1 MRLHVSTS
9 IVVWMLSITIGTSTV
24 TATPAS
30 GSFDHSYQAY
40 AKLLSAHVIN
50 QRVNYVKL
58 VNARTAFTTII
69 ESIAA
74 VSAED
79 FQRWSEHQQL
89 AYWINAY
96 NLFTLKAIVDHYPIT
111 GSWLSWYPRNSI
123 KQIEGVWDVI
133 PWHAAG
139 RIVTLDQ
146 IEHEI
151 MRPTFKQPLIH
162 FAINCAALSCPPLS
176 PQPYRSETLIEQL
189 ATSTRQALTQSAWL
203 KNEERTLRVT
213 AILNWY
219 GEDFTTEYAHGVTVN
234 GSYRDRAILGLIARY
249 GPPAAQAIARVPNTR
264 IRFLAYDWSLNDV
277 TDTGRQ

>member
-50 QRVNYVKL
+50 QRVNYAKL
-58 VNARTAFTTII
+58 VNARTSLTTII

-79 FQRWSEHQQL
+79 FQRWPEHQQL

-96 NLFTLKAIVDHYPIT
+96 NLFTLKAIVDHYPIK

-123 KQIEGVWDVI
+123 KQIEGVWDVM

-189 ATSTRQALTQSAWL
+189 VTSTRQALTQSSWL
-203 KNEERTLRVT
+203 KIEEMTLRVT

-219 GEDFTTEYAHGVTVN
+219 GEDFTDEYAHGVTAN
-234 GSYRDRAILGLIARY
+234 GSYRDRGILGLIARY

-277 TDTGRQ
+277 TGTGRQ

>member
-1 MRLHVSTS
+1 MLLQVSTS
-9 IVVWMLSITIGTSTV
+9 IAIWILSLTIGAS
-24 TATPAS
+24 TATGTS
-30 GSFDHSYQAY
+30 ESFDHSYQAY
-40 AKLLSAHVIN
+40 AKLLSAHVID
-50 QRVNYVKL
+50 QRIDYAKL
-58 VNARTAFTTII
+58 VDARTSLTTII
-69 ESIAA
+69 DSIAA

-79 FQRWSEHQQL
+79 FQQWSEHQQL

-96 NLFTLKAIVDHYPIT
+96 NLFTLKAIVDHYPIK

-123 KQIEGVWDVI
+123 RQIKGVFDVI
-133 PWHAAG
+133 PWDAAG
-139 RIVTLDQ
+139 RVLTLDQ

-162 FAINCAALSCPPLS
+162 FAINCAALSCPPLK

-189 ATSTRQALTQSAWL
+189 TTSTRQALAQSAWL
-203 KNEERTLRVT
+203 KIEEKTLRVT
-213 AILNWY
+213 AILNWF
-219 GEDFTTEYAHGVTVN
+219 GEDFTNEYAHVVTAN

-249 GPPAAQAIARVPNTR
+249 GPPAAQAIARAPNTR

>member
-1 MRLHVSTS
+1 
-9 IVVWMLSITIGTSTV
+9 MLSITIGTSTV

-30 GSFDHSYQAY
+30 GAFDHSYQAY

-96 NLFTLKAIVDHYPIT
+96 NLFTLKAIVDHYPIK

-123 KQIEGVWDVI
+123 KQI
-133 PWHAAG
+133 
-139 RIVTLDQ
+139 
-146 IEHEI
+146 
-151 MRPTFKQPLIH
+151 
-162 FAINCAALSCPPLS
+162 
-176 PQPYRSETLIEQL
+176 
-189 ATSTRQALTQSAWL
+189 
-203 KNEERTLRVT
+203 
-213 AILNWY
+213 
-219 GEDFTTEYAHGVTVN
+219 
-234 GSYRDRAILGLIARY
+234 
-249 GPPAAQAIARVPNTR
+249 
-264 IRFLAYDWSLNDV
+264 
-277 TDTGRQ
+277 

>member
-1 MRLHVSTS
+1 
-9 IVVWMLSITIGTSTV
+9 MLSMTIGASTV
-24 TATPAS
+24 TATPTS

-50 QRVNYVKL
+50 QRVNYAKL
-58 VNARTAFTTII
+58 VNARTSLTTII

-74 VSAED
+74 VSDED
-79 FQRWSEHQQL
+79 FQQWSEHQQL

-96 NLFTLKAIVDHYPIT
+96 NLFTLKAIVDHYPIK
-111 GSWLSWYPRNSI
+111 GSWLSWSPRNSI
-123 KQIEGVWDVI
+123 RQIKG
-133 PWHAAG
+133 
-139 RIVTLDQ
+139 IVTLDQ

-151 MRPTFKQPLIH
+151 LRPTFKQPLIH

-176 PQPYRSETLIEQL
+176 PQPYRSKTLIEQL
-189 ATSTRQALTQSAWL
+189 VTSTRQALAQAAWL
-203 KNEERTLRVT
+203 KIEEETLRVT
-213 AILNWY
+213 AILNWF
-219 GEDFTTEYAHGVTVN
+219 GEDFTTEYAHGVTAN
-234 GSYRDRAILGLIARY
+234 SSYRDRAILGLIARY